1 MHVSA
6 LTSAVMCCDT
16 VWSASVLKVRVVD
29 LVIHVLSH
37 LKEEMAWAANK
48 QLWVISTIMLL
59 KQL

>member
-6 LTSAVMCCDT
+6 LTSAVICCDT
-16 VWSASVLKVRVVD
+16 RWSASVLKVRVVD